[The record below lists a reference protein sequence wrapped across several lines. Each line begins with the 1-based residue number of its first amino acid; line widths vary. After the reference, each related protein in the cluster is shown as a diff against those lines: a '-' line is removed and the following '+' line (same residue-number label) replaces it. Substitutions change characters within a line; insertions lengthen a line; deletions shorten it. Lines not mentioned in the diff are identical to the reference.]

1 MSELKLTGKIHAIF
15 ETQTIGESFQKREF
29 VVETDEK
36 YPQLVKLEFVQ
47 DAVTKLDGLSKGQ
60 AVEVAFN
67 IRGREWTSP
76 KNEVKYF
83 VTLQAWRISTLQ
95 QSAEEDAMPFPT
107 VDQEE
112 PADQKS
118 FDSGLPF

>member
-1 MSELKLTGKIHAIF
+1 MSDLKLTGKIYKVV
-15 ETQTIGESFQKREF
+15 ETVQVSDSFKKREF
-29 VVETDEK
+29 VVETDDK

-83 VTLQAWRISTLQ
+83 VTLQAWRISTQQ
-95 QSAEEDAMPFPT
+95 QSETPAPMAATTEPPT
-107 VDQEE
+107 EQTNFASD
-112 PADQKS
+112 
-118 FDSGLPF
+118 LPF

>member
-60 AVEVAFN
+60 AVKVAFN

-95 QSAEEDAMPFPT
+95 QSENPAPMAATTEVP
-107 VDQEE
+107 
-112 PADQKS
+112 PADN
-118 FDSGLPF
+118 FADELPF

>member
-1 MSELKLTGKIHAIF
+1 MSELKLTGRVHEIF

-29 VVETDEK
+29 VVETDDK

-60 AVEVAFN
+60 PIEVAFN

-95 QSAEEDAMPFPT
+95 QSESPAPMPATTEAP
-107 VDQEE
+107 
-112 PADQKS
+112 PADA
-118 FDSGLPF
+118 FADDSLPF